1 MVITNVRVN
10 LAENAGE
17 KNYKGTASVT
27 FDGCF
32 VVSGIGII
40 RRGERMHVSMPRRRI
55 GSDRYES
62 VAFPVT
68 VPART
73 MIEEA
78 VLAGYER
85 TVEESEA
92 ESSAKS

>member
-1 MVITNVRVN
+1 MVVTNVKVN
-10 LAENAGE
+10 LADNAGE

-32 VVSGIGII
+32 VVTGIGIVK
-40 RRGERMHVSMPRRRI
+40 RGERMQISMPRRRS
-55 GSDRYES
+55 GPDRGGYES
-62 VAFPVT
+62 IAFPVT

-85 TVEESEA
+85 AVEA
-92 ESSAKS
+92 VQK